1 MRGEVGRWR
10 GGLGD
15 ETNVAVGETGTEKR
29 RWEESKEKTEDMFS
43 EVVFTCH
50 HNVGQSPV
58 EGP

>member
-1 MRGEVGRWR
+1 MERWR